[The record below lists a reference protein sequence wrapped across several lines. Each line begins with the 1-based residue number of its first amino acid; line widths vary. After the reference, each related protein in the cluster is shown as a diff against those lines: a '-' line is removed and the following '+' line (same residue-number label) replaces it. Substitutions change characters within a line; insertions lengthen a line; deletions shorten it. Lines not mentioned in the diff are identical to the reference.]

1 MSFCRDNCGQFV
13 IYSCRG
19 LLYDRSVVLP
29 GRRVKRRQIWRG
41 RPFDTEVMVSGMVK
55 QIRNRYFFFLDM
67 ALLTMAVYLS
77 YVLRLE
83 SLSLSQMGSGLVFFT
98 ALAVVIIPAIFYA
111 FGIYARYWLYA
122 SVEEMLLLGSAVA
135 MGAAIIGAISLIVL
149 SLVPSGTLALPRSIP
164 FIFFPMAVFV
174 TASPRFALRL
184 YAQYARRRPGSQAD
198 RSSRPK
204 QLVLVMG
211 AGDAGT
217 MIVRELQRNPEIGME
232 VVGYVDDDPRK
243 RSARIMGVPVLGN
256 RRAIP
261 ELVKAYHAQ
270 LVIIAMPT
278 APGKEIRDIVHI
290 CEQANVKTQIMPG
303 IYEVLTGTVSVSQLR
318 NVQIE
323 DLLRREPVQ
332 TDIDAVRQL
341 LAGRRV
347 MVTGGGGS
355 IGSELCRQILRC
367 APSDLIVLGHGENS
381 IFEICNELNHQLRTE
396 MSLDGDS
403 PQPRIWAVI
412 ADIRFPDRILGVFQ
426 HYRPQVVFHAAAHK
440 HVPLMED
447 NPSEAVGNNVLG
459 TRNLL
464 DAAVAVGVERFVM
477 ISTDKAVKPTSIM
490 GASKRVAELLVHQTA
505 ARSGKPY
512 VAVRFGN
519 VLGSRGSVVL
529 TFKQQIAAGGPVT
542 ITHPEMKRFFMTIP
556 EAVQLVLQA
565 SVLGQGGEVFM
576 LDMGEPVKIVDLAR
590 DLIELSGLEVG
601 RDIDIA
607 FTGTRPGEKLFEEL
621 FIPGETYQRTAH
633 HKIFVIGNADG
644 FMPARINQS
653 VVRLEAAV
661 QANDTAALIA
671 VLQDLLPRYRPW
683 QSQLAAVPTAG
694 STPGESQPE
703 PTSVTV

>member
-1 MSFCRDNCGQFV
+1 MTTSQP
-13 IYSCRG
+13 
-19 LLYDRSVVLP
+19 DRVARL
-29 GRRVKRRQIWRG
+29 
-41 RPFDTEVMVSGMVK
+41 TT
-55 QIRNRYFFFLDM
+55 QIRNRYFFFLDV
-67 ALLTMAVYLS
+67 ALLAVAVYLS

-83 SLSLSQMGSGLVFFT
+83 SFSLTQMGSGLLFFT
-98 ALAVVIIPAIFYA
+98 LLAVLVIPAIFYT

-122 SVEEMLLLGSAVA
+122 SVEEVLLLGSAVA
-135 MGAAIIGAISLIVL
+135 MGAAVIGAISLIVL
-149 SLVPSGTLALPRSIP
+149 SLAPAGTLALPRSIP
-164 FIFFPMAVFV
+164 FIFFPLAMFV
-174 TASPRFALRL
+174 TAGPRFALRL
-184 YAQYARRRPGSQAD
+184 YAQYARRRSNLSTDGST
-198 RSSRPK
+198 RPIRP
-204 QLVLVMG
+204 VLVMG

-217 MIVRELQRNPEIGME
+217 MIVRELQRNPAVNME

-256 RRAIP
+256 RRVIP
-261 ELVKAYHAQ
+261 ELVKTYHIE

-278 APGKEIRDIVHI
+278 APGKEIREIVRV
-290 CEQANVKTQIMPG
+290 CEQAKVKAQIMPG
-303 IYEVLTGTVSVSQLR
+303 IYEVLNGTVSVSQLR

-323 DLLRREPVQ
+323 DLLRREPVD
-332 TDIDAVRQL
+332 TDIDAVRSL

-355 IGSELCRQILRC
+355 IGGELCRQILRC
-367 APSDLIVLGHGENS
+367 GPAELVVLGHGENS
-381 IFEICNELNHQLRTE
+381 IFEICNELIRQVRIE
-396 MSLDGDS
+396 MLPGSDR
-403 PQPRIWAVI
+403 PPRITPVI
-412 ADIRFPDRILGVFQ
+412 ADIRFADRIRSVFE

-447 NPSEAVGNNVLG
+447 NPTEAVGNNVLG

-464 DAAVAVGVERFVM
+464 DAAAAVETERFVM

-505 ARSGKPY
+505 ARINRPY

-542 ITHPEMKRFFMTIP
+542 VTDPEMKRFFMTIP

-607 FTGTRPGEKLFEEL
+607 FTGIRPGEKLFEEL
-621 FIPGETYQRTAH
+621 FIPGETYQRTEH
-633 HKIFVIGNADG
+633 QKIFVIGNADG
-644 FMPARINQS
+644 LVPTRINQS
-653 VVRLEAAV
+653 IVRLETAV
-661 QANDTAALIA
+661 VSNDTIALMNT
-671 VLQDLLPRYRPW
+671 LQDLLPRYQPW
-683 QSQLAAVPTAG
+683 V
-694 STPGESQPE
+694 STPTPAVADEPQPE
-703 PTSVTV
+703 PITATTEPAAHDLDVAHITDPTIMSDVSVLPD